1 MTQGALAAALG
12 VGQQTVSKWETGAT
26 IPRPRVLRAVA
37 DHLDVSVSTLLVLA
51 GYLDRPPAGSGS
63 PPLPQELDEL
73 QREDP
78 EAYELVLEMARTAL
92 ARVRQRRR

>member
-1 MTQGALAAALG
+1 MTQGALATALG

-37 DHLDVSVSTLLVLA
+37 DHLDVSVSSLLVLA
-51 GYLDRPPAGSGS
+51 GYLDRSPAGSAQPQ
-63 PPLPQELDEL
+63 PPELDEL

>member
-1 MTQGALAAALG
+1 MTQGALATALG

-26 IPRPRVLRAVA
+26 VPRPRVLRAVA
-37 DHLDVSVSTLLVLA
+37 DQLGVSVSSLLVLA
-51 GYLDRPPAGSGS
+51 GYLDRPPAGAD
-63 PPLPQELDEL
+63 PLPHELDEL

-78 EAYELVLEMARTAL
+78 EAYELVVEMARTAL